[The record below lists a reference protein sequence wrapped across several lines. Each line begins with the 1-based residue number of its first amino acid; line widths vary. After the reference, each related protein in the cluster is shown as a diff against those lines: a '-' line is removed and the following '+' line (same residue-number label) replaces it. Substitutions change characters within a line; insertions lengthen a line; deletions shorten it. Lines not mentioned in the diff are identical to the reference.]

1 LTLLRDGIRIAPVGQ
16 AANTVCVPFVD
27 PASGRPL
34 RRVDDRLESDG
45 ASYPVADGIPR
56 FVSVES
62 YAAGFGLEWTIHSQT
77 QLDSRTGR
85 TVSRTRLERCLGMPV
100 SETQGLRVL
109 EVGCGAGR
117 FTELLV
123 EAGAIVHAVD
133 LSCAIEVN
141 RANVGAVDNYVAA
154 QADLRRL
161 PFPYESFDL
170 VIGLGVF
177 QHTPSP
183 EESIEAAWRM
193 VRPGGMLVLDHYTW
207 TLSRLTKL
215 DSLLRPIVK
224 RLPPLTAKRFTD
236 GVVAVF
242 FPLHWHVRNNRW
254 RIGGVP
260 VLQMLLSR
268 VSPMSWNYAVSPHMH
283 RAYHCESSRLDTFDH
298 LADRYKRLRTPRQI
312 RSLLVRLGASD
323 VTVQRDGN
331 GVEARCRKP
340 ALPAS

>member
-1 LTLLRDGIRIAPVGQ
+1 VGQ
-16 AANTVCVPFVD
+16 AASTAYVPFVD

-34 RRVDDRLESDG
+34 RRVDERLEGDE
-45 ASYPVADGIPR
+45 ASYPVVDGIPR
-56 FVSVES
+56 FVSAES

-100 SETQGLRVL
+100 SETRGLRVL
-109 EVGCGAGR
+109 EIGCGAGR

-133 LSCAIEVN
+133 LSRAIEVN
-141 RANVGAVDNYVAA
+141 RANIGAVDNYIAA
-154 QADLRRL
+154 QADVRRL
-161 PFPYESFDL
+161 PFAPESFDL

-183 EESIEAAWRM
+183 EESIEAAWRT

-215 DSLLRPIVK
+215 DSLLRPVIK
-224 RLPPLTAKRFTD
+224 RLPPLAAKRLTD
-236 GVVAVF
+236 GIVVRF
-242 FPLHWHVRNNRW
+242 FPLHWRVRNSQL

-268 VSPMSWNYAVSPHMH
+268 VSPMSWNYAVSPHMP
-283 RAYHCESSRLDTFDH
+283 RAYHYESSRLDTFDH

-312 RSLLVRLGASD
+312 RNLLVRLGASD
-323 VTVQRDGN
+323 ITVMRGGN

-340 ALPAS
+340 EALLAS